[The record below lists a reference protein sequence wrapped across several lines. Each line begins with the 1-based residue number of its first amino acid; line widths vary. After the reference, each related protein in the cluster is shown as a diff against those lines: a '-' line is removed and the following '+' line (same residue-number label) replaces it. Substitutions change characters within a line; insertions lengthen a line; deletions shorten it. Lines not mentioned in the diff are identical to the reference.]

1 MKSEDYMKGWRDGIK
16 EARERG
22 DKKFEEFIKRLKED
36 IKNASC
42 DESMDYYDNCN
53 FSTFEEIIDKLAGE
67 DLK

>member
-22 DKKFEEFIKRLKED
+22 DKKFEKFIKRLKNKF
-36 IKNASC
+36 KNEHNAK
-42 DESMDYYDNCN
+42 EY
-53 FSTFEEIIDKLAGE
+53 FEEIDKLAG